1 MKNIARVYIYIIYS
15 TETILMTIWKKITR
29 IIFRNL
35 CVCVSVLRENQ
46 CLILIRV
53 YVPPFLD
60 DSLISNVR
68 NNVFESC
75 LPNIQFQMVE

>member
-1 MKNIARVYIYIIYS
+1 MINIARVYIYIVYS

-35 CVCVSVLRENQ
+35 CVRVSVLRENQ

-53 YVPPFLD
+53 YVSPFLD

-75 LPNIQFQMVE
+75 LSNIQFQMAE